1 MERKIAKQIH
11 ISEGTMFSIAVIAV
25 CWFILFSPWTRPLVN
40 FWWILSISSVL
51 ISILAGHF
59 HPEWTLDLDVDKKNI
74 LIGTVLA
81 GVLGIGCHVGSQF
94 LVDWIPVL
102 EIDLERI
109 HLFYDDPV
117 YYLLSILILF
127 LMGASEEIFW
137 RGYIQQ
143 VFSER
148 WGANTGYVLTTLLFA
163 SMYVWSFNWMLI
175 VGSLLLRMLWGG
187 LCRLDSRWLSPV
199 MLSHALLNVIVFVL
213 FPI

>member
-109 HLFYDDPV
+109 HLFYDDLSAVHPHFVPDGGVGRNILARV
-117 YYLLSILILF
+117 YPAGLF
-127 LMGASEEIFW
+127 
-137 RGYIQQ
+137 
-143 VFSER
+143 
-148 WGANTGYVLTTLLFA
+148 
-163 SMYVWSFNWMLI
+163 
-175 VGSLLLRMLWGG
+175 
-187 LCRLDSRWLSPV
+187 
-199 MLSHALLNVIVFVL
+199 
-213 FPI
+213 